1 MPNWNIKPRNFI
13 KVVIY
18 MKAVKK
24 LHKERG
30 ISITTSANPEPG
42 FGEVLI
48 KVKTVGI
55 CGTDL
60 HIYKSD
66 KWSQNRVNPPIIIGH
81 EFVGEICELG
91 SGVNGLKVGQRV
103 SAEGHITCGR
113 CRYCKNGQ
121 GHICRNVRIIGVD
134 RDGCFAEYICMPQEN
149 VWPVHESIPDRYAAV
164 FDPLGNAMHT
174 VMAQPVSMKTVL
186 ITGAG
191 SIGLFAIPIAKENGA
206 SKVIVIEPS
215 DLKREIALKVGADEV
230 LDPDDC
236 DIKEKVL
243 KLTDGNGPD
252 VLLEMSGSASSIGL
266 GLDLLCNG
274 GIVSMLGIPPK
285 EIPINLAEQIIFK
298 GVTMHGITGRKMFE
312 TWYQCESFLK
322 RSGRIIDP
330 IITHTIAFEDIENG
344 FLLMEQNQAVKV
356 LAEVN

>member
-1 MPNWNIKPRNFI
+1 M
-13 KVVIY
+13 KVVVC
-18 MKAVKK
+18 MRAVKK
-24 LHKERG
+24 LCEGRG
-30 ISITTSANPEPG
+30 VSVAASAMPEPDPG
-42 FGEVLI
+42 QVLI
-48 KVKTVGI
+48 KVKTAGI

-60 HIYKSD
+60 HIYKWD
-66 KWSQNRVNPPIIIGH
+66 EWSQKRVKPPLTIGH

-91 SGVNGLKVGQRV
+91 SGVNGLKAGQRV
-103 SAEGHITCGR
+103 SAEGHITCGH

-121 GHICRNVRIIGVD
+121 GHICQDVRIIGVD

-206 SKVIVIEPS
+206 SKVIVVEPS
-215 DLKREIALKVGADEV
+215 NLKKEIALKVGADEV
-230 LDPDDC
+230 LDPGDC
-236 DIKEKVL
+236 DIREKIL
-243 KLTDGNGPD
+243 DMTEGRGPD
-252 VLLEMSGSASSIGL
+252 VLLEMSGNVSSIRL

-274 GIVSMLGIPPK
+274 GTVSLLGIPPK
-285 EIPINLAEQIIFK
+285 EIPINLAEQVIFK
-298 GVTMHGITGRKMFE
+298 GITIHGITGRRMYE
-312 TWYQCESFLK
+312 TWFQCESFLK
-322 RSGRIIDP
+322 RSGKLIDP
-330 IITHTIAFEDIENG
+330 IITHTVALEDIEKG

-356 LAEVN
+356 LVEVN